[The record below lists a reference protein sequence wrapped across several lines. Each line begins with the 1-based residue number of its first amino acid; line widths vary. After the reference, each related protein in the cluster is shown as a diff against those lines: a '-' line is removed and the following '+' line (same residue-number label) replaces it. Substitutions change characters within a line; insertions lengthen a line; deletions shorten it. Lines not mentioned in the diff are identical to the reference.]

1 MHRELCSA
9 LFLLSLRL
17 HRYFETRD
25 ERKKTVN
32 MSTRQCTAINYTAN
46 SVSGHK
52 NRLTTD
58 DAPAVGARYHSNHA
72 DAGRSCSRTV
82 FTRAQ
87 LDAME
92 NRFMRQSFLTREERI
107 EFAEEIQL
115 TERQILVWFQN
126 RR

>member
-1 MHRELCSA
+1 MKVAASA
-9 LFLLSLRL
+9 AMKHCESTGSCASNDEPAALSL
-17 HRYFETRD
+17 
-25 ERKKTVN
+25 V
-32 MSTRQCTAINYTAN
+32 
-46 SVSGHK
+46 
-52 NRLTTD
+52 
-58 DAPAVGARYHSNHA
+58 PGARCHA
-72 DAGRSCSRTV
+72 NGGGAGGRSSSRTV

-92 NRFMRQSFLTREERI
+92 GRFIRQSFLTREERI